1 MIVVDLDALVSL
13 LDPDGRGGRRHVDD
27 VATAI
32 RRLVVHIDAAEM
44 PQLVGDTIRR
54 GEEQGRWSATRTATV
69 RRGLA
74 TLPKALTLPSDTR
87 ATSCRLRPVAPLR
100 DELAGWAANLRL
112 SPPQRQLLVAVN
124 EWLRRTDGGNVP
136 VVAAAERA
144 YELIG
149 DEKAFDSWPP
159 RGGAILWRPG
169 RLTFELLRCT
179 HTPTPL
185 TWEPATSAVTVAGPM
200 ICVENHATFRTLLR
214 VLRTSSSPR
223 WVAVAWVQ
231 GRNTAPLQSLA
242 DLPLR
247 ITRLDYLGDLDPLGW
262 RSPQPRARSRST
274 PGCLPVQQTGSG
286 HCSSTSPRAQV
297 ARWTR
302 SMHFGWSDGSPSSF
316 ASMPARCLSLD
327 VRFPRRRF
335 ASTWSPTGSTSS
347 PA

>member
-44 PQLVGDTIRR
+44 PQLVGNTIRR
-54 GEEQGRWSATRTATV
+54 GEEQGRWSATHTATV

-87 ATSCRLRPVAPLR
+87 ATSRRLRPVAPVR

-136 VVAAAERA
+136 MVAAAERA

-159 RGGAILWRPG
+159 RGGAILWGPG
-169 RLTFELLRCT
+169 RLTFELLRCA

-185 TWEPATSAVTVAGPM
+185 TWEPATSTVRAAGPI

-231 GRNTAPLQSLA
+231 GRNTAPLESLA
-242 DLPLR
+242 DLPFT
-247 ITRLDYLGDLDPLGW
+247 ITRLDYLGDLDPAGLAIAAAACSAAKHAGVPAGPADRLW
-262 RSPQPRARSRST
+262 ALLIDQPTRAGRKVDEIDALRLVRWLPEQLREPASALLVAGRAIPQEALRFD
-274 PGCLPVQQTGSG
+274 V
-286 HCSSTSPRAQV
+286 V
-297 ARWTR
+297 A
-302 SMHFGWSDGSPSSF
+302 D
-316 ASMPARCLSLD
+316 ALD
-327 VRFPRRRF
+327 
-335 ASTWSPTGSTSS
+335 
-347 PA
+347 

>member
-13 LDPDGRGGRRHVDD
+13 LDPDRRGGRRHVDD

-87 ATSCRLRPVAPLR
+87 ATSRRLRPVAPLR

-159 RGGAILWRPG
+159 RGGAILWGPG

-185 TWEPATSAVTVAGPM
+185 TWEPATSTVRVAGPM

-247 ITRLDYLGDLDPLGW
+247 ITRLDYLGDLDPAGLAIAAAACSAAKHAGVPAGLADRLW
-262 RSPQPRARSRST
+262 ALLIDQPTRAGRKVDEIDALRLVRWLPEQLREHASALLVAGRAIPQEALRFD
-274 PGCLPVQQTGSG
+274 V
-286 HCSSTSPRAQV
+286 V
-297 ARWTR
+297 A
-302 SMHFGWSDGSPSSF
+302 DG
-316 ASMPARCLSLD
+316 LD
-327 VRFPRRRF
+327 
-335 ASTWSPTGSTSS
+335 
-347 PA
+347 

>member
-87 ATSCRLRPVAPLR
+87 ATSRRLRPVAPLR

-124 EWLRRTDGGNVP
+124 EWLRRTDGGNIP

-159 RGGAILWRPG
+159 RGGAILWGPG
-169 RLTFELLRCT
+169 RLTFELLRCA

-185 TWEPATSAVTVAGPM
+185 TWEPATSTVRVAGPI

-214 VLRTSSSPR
+214 MLRTSSSPR

-231 GRNTAPLQSLA
+231 GRNTAPLQSLP

-247 ITRLDYLGDLDPLGW
+247 ITRLDYLGDLDPAGLAIAAAACTTAKHAGVPAGPADRLW
-262 RSPQPRARSRST
+262 ALLIDQPTRAGRKVDETDALRLVRWLPEHLREPASALLVAGRAIPQEALRFD
-274 PGCLPVQQTGSG
+274 V
-286 HCSSTSPRAQV
+286 V
-297 ARWTR
+297 A
-302 SMHFGWSDGSPSSF
+302 D
-316 ASMPARCLSLD
+316 ALD
-327 VRFPRRRF
+327 
-335 ASTWSPTGSTSS
+335 
-347 PA
+347 

>member
-1 MIVVDLDALVSL
+1 MIVVDLDALISL

-74 TLPKALTLPSDTR
+74 SLPKALTLPSETR
-87 ATSCRLRPVAPLR
+87 ATSQRLRLVAPLR

-149 DEKAFDSWPP
+149 DEKAFDSSPP
-159 RGGAILWRPG
+159 RGGAILWGPG
-169 RLTFELLRCT
+169 RLTFELLRCA

-185 TWEPATSAVTVAGPM
+185 TWEPTTSTVRVAGPI

-231 GRNTAPLQSLA
+231 GRNTAPLQSLP
-242 DLPLR
+242 DLPLT
-247 ITRLDYLGDLDPLGW
+247 ITRLDYLGDLDPAGLAIAAAACTTAKRAGVPAGPADRLW
-262 RSPQPRARSRST
+262 ALLIDQPTRAGRKVDEIDALRLVRWLPEHLREPASALLVAGRAIPQEALRFD
-274 PGCLPVQQTGSG
+274 V
-286 HCSSTSPRAQV
+286 V
-297 ARWTR
+297 A
-302 SMHFGWSDGSPSSF
+302 D
-316 ASMPARCLSLD
+316 ALD
-327 VRFPRRRF
+327 
-335 ASTWSPTGSTSS
+335 
-347 PA
+347 